1 MMIISEE
8 SKSLSVELVKEQECT
23 FLAVYRAVANDGCII
38 ASTLYVT
45 IELFFFIAHIWR
57 QNN

>member
-8 SKSLSVELVKEQECT
+8 SKSLSVELVTEEECT

-38 ASTLYVT
+38 ASTLRYDR
-45 IELFFFIAHIWR
+45 IIFFHLTHLATE
-57 QNN
+57 